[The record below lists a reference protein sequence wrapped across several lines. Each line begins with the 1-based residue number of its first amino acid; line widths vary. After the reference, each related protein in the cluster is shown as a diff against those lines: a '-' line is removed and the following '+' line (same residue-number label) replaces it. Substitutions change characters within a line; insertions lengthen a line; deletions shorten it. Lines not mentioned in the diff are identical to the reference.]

1 MARGGP
7 RPGSG
12 PKPLSTETHILQGT
26 FRPYRHADSDAD
38 TAQVLKGQPERNRTI
53 TRGLRLRRGVTSR
66 ACDGPHSRGPEQRA
80 TIEAPQRPALKGANN
95 VSSG

>member
-38 TAQVLKGQPERNRTI
+38 TAQVLKGHQKGT
-53 TRGLRLRRGVTSR
+53 
-66 ACDGPHSRGPEQRA
+66 
-80 TIEAPQRPALKGANN
+80 APLHAA
-95 VSSG
+95 SGYVAA